1 MTIGTTVFASPAEYA
16 AGGEGARSEIP
27 ILHTYEKGAAP
38 VGAIVV
44 RLFHSGGEIRAFV
57 CEIMPDREHEN
68 YFPSEELEVETAL
81 RLAVNKNLDTPERAI
96 YVELVEG
103 VEWDPAWGTLV

>member
-1 MTIGTTVFASPAEYA
+1 MIDTGRVHAPQADA
-16 AGGEGARSEIP
+16 AGGERIRP
-27 ILHTYEKGAAP
+27 DVPVYHIYKKGMAP

-44 RLFHSGGEIRAFV
+44 ELYHSGGEIRGFVREIGVNENDDHYLSSGDIEVDTAF
-57 CEIMPDREHEN
+57 R
-68 YFPSEELEVETAL
+68 FAG
-81 RLAVNKNLDTPERAI
+81 NKNPDAPDQRI